1 MDITTNWGWPQWT
14 LLVLMLFSLIINCT
28 SHGKPREP
36 YNGFAGLI
44 SFGLSMF
51 ILICGGF
58 FK

>member
-1 MDITTNWGWPQWT
+1 MDVTTNWGWPQWT
-14 LLVLMLFSLIINCT
+14 LLGLMLLSLIINCT

-36 YNGFAGLI
+36 YNGFVSLI
-44 SFGLSMF
+44 GFGLSMF